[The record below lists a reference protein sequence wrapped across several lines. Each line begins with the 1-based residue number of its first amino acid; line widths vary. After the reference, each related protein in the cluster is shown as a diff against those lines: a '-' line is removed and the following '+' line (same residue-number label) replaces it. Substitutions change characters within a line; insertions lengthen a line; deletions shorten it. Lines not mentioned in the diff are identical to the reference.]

1 MSPTSACGTLPTSG
15 NALPTP
21 SLSARQIDGVAADVA
36 ECFIA
41 DIPSSKTYSLGVN
54 IDKVWAPTAA
64 GRLDRKTARIAR
76 SWAECKKWE
85 LQMKIFM
92 AFWAFVGLLLMGA
105 VAPAQPAK
113 PTIILVH
120 GAFADSSSWYG
131 VIAILERDGYSVIA
145 AANPLRS
152 VKGDAD
158 TVRALIASIH
168 TPVVLVGHSYGGMV
182 ISNAANRQANVKA
195 LVYVAA
201 FAPESGEN
209 AGELNNKFPGSL
221 VGPALAPPVPLPGGG
236 HDLYV
241 QQEKFHDAFAP
252 DVPAEAAR
260 LAAAAQRPVTDIAF
274 SESATEPAWKTIPS
288 WFVYGDHD
296 TAIPPQLHAFMTE
309 RARPRATKVVEGASH
324 VVMIS
329 HSDAVAKVI
338 EDAATAQ

>member
-1 MSPTSACGTLPTSG
+1 MKMF
-15 NALPTP
+15 
-21 SLSARQIDGVAADVA
+21 VM
-36 ECFIA
+36 
-41 DIPSSKTYSLGVN
+41 
-54 IDKVWAPTAA
+54 VWAV
-64 GRLDRKTARIAR
+64 
-76 SWAECKKWE
+76 
-85 LQMKIFM
+85 
-92 AFWAFVGLLLMGA
+92 VGLLLTGA
-105 VAPAQPAK
+105 AATAQPAK
-113 PTIILVH
+113 PTIVLVH

-131 VIAILERDGYSVIA
+131 VIPILERDGYRVIA

-158 TVRALIASIH
+158 TVRAILVTIN

-182 ISNAANRQANVKA
+182 ISNAANGQANVKA

-201 FAPESGEN
+201 FAPV
-209 AGELNNKFPGSL
+209 AGESAGGLNSKFPGSL

-252 DVPAEAAR
+252 DVPADAAK

-274 SESATEPAWKTIPS
+274 DDAATEPAWKTIPS

-296 TAIPPQLHAFMTE
+296 TAIPPKLHAFMAE
-309 RARPRATKVVEGASH
+309 RAHPRATSVVAGASH

-329 HSDAVAKVI
+329 HAEAVAKVI
-338 EDAATAQ
+338 EDAATAR